1 MISHSDHEDPLQWVP
16 RRSGITIIWLFTTI
30 MTPSYA
36 IGLFFIACVTI
47 IWSLASIV
55 VQFLYTDEKFN
66 SPFLLT
72 YIGTTLFTLFLPTR
86 LLWERFNCGTLEN
99 DVFPWKAETTYETI
113 PAVMM
118 EASFDRTID
127 KTLDRTTDKTI
138 DKTIDKTLDRGLEH
152 EELFHN
158 NNNDDDDDRM
168 PHMTASS
175 QPKVPSDYTLMSHQE
190 HLMIALKIA
199 PIWFIGNWA
208 YNASLAY
215 TSITSS
221 TVLASTG
228 SVFTFLF
235 AVSWGDEQFTHLKL
249 LGVLLGVTGS
259 ILTGWHDI
267 QSFQSAHGVDYSNL
281 TSTSLTPNDHFELQA
296 PMNPW
301 ESHAIWGDI
310 LGLLSAI
317 GYGTYTVMIRLL
329 CPRDERCMSM
339 QLLLGYIGL
348 LNAVA
353 LFPMALYVLFFQ
365 TNAQR
370 LTVIVLGYLVA
381 QGLLDNV
388 LSDYLWAR
396 AVLLTSATV
405 ATVGLGLTIPLAFVS
420 DWILG
425 NMQESS
431 ILSVLGAISVLVG
444 FVVVNVESDAR
455 E

>member
-1 MISHSDHEDPLQWVP
+1 VISRSDHEDPLQSVP
-16 RRSGITIIWLFTTI
+16 RLSGITIIWLFTTI
-30 MTPSYA
+30 MRPSYA

-86 LLWERFNCGTLEN
+86 LLWERLNCGVLEN
-99 DVFPWKAETTYETI
+99 DIFPWKAETTYETI

-118 EASFDRTID
+118 EASFD
-127 KTLDRTTDKTI
+127 KTLDRTI
-138 DKTIDKTLDRGLEH
+138 DRTIDKTLDRGLEH

-158 NNNDDDDDRM
+158 NNDDDDPM
-168 PHMTASS
+168 PDMTASS

-267 QSFQSAHGVDYSNL
+267 QSFQTAHDVDYSNSTL
-281 TSTSLTPNDHFELQA
+281 TLTSLTPNDHFELQA
-296 PMNPW
+296 PVNPW

-317 GYGTYTVMIRLL
+317 GYGTYTVMIRLF

-444 FVVVNVESDAR
+444 FVVVNVESDAC

>member
-1 MISHSDHEDPLQWVP
+1 
-16 RRSGITIIWLFTTI
+16 

-36 IGLFFIACVTI
+36 LGLFFIACVTI

-86 LLWERFNCGTLEN
+86 LIWERSNCSRTVEN
-99 DVFPWKAETTYETI
+99 NIDGIHIVPWKTKITYETI
-113 PAVMM
+113 PAVTMDV
-118 EASFDRTID
+118 SHDNNT
-127 KTLDRTTDKTI
+127 
-138 DKTIDKTLDRGLEH
+138 LEH
-152 EELFHN
+152 ETPLPIHN
-158 NNNDDDDDRM
+158 NNNNNNNINDDNKNKNKYPM
-168 PHMTASS
+168 ASMTISS
-175 QPKVPSDYTLMSHQE
+175 QPKVPSDYILMSHQE

-228 SVFTFLF
+228 SLFTFLF
-235 AVSWGDEQFTHLKL
+235 AVSWGDETFTLFKL
-249 LGVLLGVTGS
+249 IGVLLGVTGS

-267 QSFQSAHGVDYSNL
+267 QSFQSTQNDMDFSNNSTWL
-281 TSTSLTPNDHFELQA
+281 TQNGQFDRQA
-296 PMNPW
+296 PVDSW
-301 ESHAIWGDI
+301 EGHAIWGDT
-310 LGLLSAI
+310 LGLLSAV
-317 GYGTYTVMIRLL
+317 GYGTYTVMIRVL

-348 LNAVA
+348 LNAIV
-353 LFPMALYVLFFQ
+353 LSPVALYVLFFQ
-365 TNAQR
+365 TTAHK
-370 LTVIVLGYLVA
+370 LTAIVLGYLVA

-396 AVLLTSATV
+396 AVILTSATV

-431 ILSVLGAISVLVG
+431 VLSVLGAISVLVG
-444 FVVVNVESDAR
+444 FVVVNLESD
-455 E
+455 